1 MWRFGLE
8 EWGVWMGGI
17 EGLLKERKK
26 VQMGG
31 QMGWGDRWMHRQGE
45 EMMGG
50 RCREGR
56 DGGGAQDF
64 SDLGTWLD
72 SERIESREEGG

>member
-8 EWGVWMGGI
+8 EWGVWMGGM

-31 QMGWGDRWMHRQGE
+31 QMLWGDRWMH
-45 EMMGG
+45 
-50 RCREGR
+50 
-56 DGGGAQDF
+56 
-64 SDLGTWLD
+64 
-72 SERIESREEGG
+72 